1 MRITITGATGLIGGE
16 LRRHLTA
23 CGHELRCLSR
33 KAPPQPGWF
42 TWDALSGTP
51 PPESLEDSDAV
62 IHLAGEPVAQR
73 WSPEVKRRI
82 RSSRE
87 QGTQALVETLSTLS
101 RKPEVLV
108 SASAIGYYGDRADE
122 LLSENAHPGSGFLPE
137 VCVEWERA
145 ARLAGE
151 LGIRVVCVRIGVVLH
166 AHGGALATMLPPVRL
181 GLGGPIAGGQA
192 WLSWIH
198 SEDLVRL
205 FAWALE
211 TPAIQGAVNAV
222 SPGAVRNAEFMRV
235 LGATLHR
242 PAVIPVPAFA
252 MRLMYGEM
260 ASVIL
265 GSQHVVPEVATQ
277 SGFQFSWPELAPAL
291 RNLLSE

>member
-42 TWDALSGTP
+42 TWDASSGTP
-51 PPESLEDSDAV
+51 PRESLEGSDAV

-73 WSPEVKRRI
+73 WSPEVKLRI

-87 QGTQALVETLSTLS
+87 RGTQALVQTLSALN
-101 RKPEVLV
+101 RRPEVLV

-122 LLSENAHPGSGFLPE
+122 LLSETALPGSGFLAE

-166 AHGGALATMLPPVRL
+166 PHGGALATMLPPVRL

-198 SEDLVRL
+198 HEDLMRL
-205 FAWALE
+205 FAWAVE
-211 TPAIQGAVNAV
+211 NPAVRGPVNAV
-222 SPGAVRNAEFMRV
+222 SPGAVRNGVFMRA

-242 PAVIPVPAFA
+242 PAAIPVPAFA

-265 GSQHVVPEVATQ
+265 GSQHVVPEAATH
-277 SGFQFSWPELAPAL
+277 SGFHFSWPELAPAL
-291 RNLLSE
+291 RNLLS

>member
-1 MRITITGATGLIGGE
+1 MQITITGATGLIGGE

-42 TWDALSGTP
+42 TWDAISGTP
-51 PPESLEDSDAV
+51 PRESLEGSDAV

-87 QGTQALVETLSTLS
+87 QGTQALVETFAALH
-101 RKPEVLV
+101 RRPEVLV

-122 LLSENAHPGSGFLPE
+122 LLSERAPPGSGFLPE

-151 LGIRVVCVRIGVVLH
+151 LRIRVVCVRIGVVL
-166 AHGGALATMLPPVRL
+166 AARGGALDKMLPPFRL

-211 TPAIQGAVNAV
+211 NPAIQGPVNAV
-222 SPGAVRNAEFMRV
+222 SPGAVRNAEFTRV

-242 PAVIPVPAFA
+242 PAVIPVPALA

-277 SGFQFSWPELAPAL
+277 SGFQFSWPELAPTL
-291 RNLLSE
+291 RNLLA